1 MHRRFVSC
9 YENWLEG
16 QKSDLADLLHVSAT
30 PGASQMQ
37 LRAIIDQCMRNY
49 ESYTEQRRTLAPKDG
64 STFFCPPW
72 CTSFQNSVLWM
83 GGCRPS
89 LMIRLLYSLTG
100 VEIEA
105 HLEEFLED
113 CWTPINVGMM
123 ALSASQLKQVNDLH
137 QRTLRAEDRMTSRLA
152 TLDEDVGDNPLLRVV
167 RERQQTE
174 TARNSFISVAASSSS
189 SCTQHLGDVNAG
201 FAAGWDGDA
210 AAALQ
215 TYADGLAKLVEE
227 ADALRMSTARALIME
242 ILNPRQA
249 VELLIAAKQL
259 HLSLHTWGLQRDRQ
273 NGRN

>member
-9 YENWLEG
+9 YESWLEG
-16 QKSDLADLLHVSAT
+16 QNSDLTDLLQVSVT

-37 LRAIIDQCMRNY
+37 LRMIIDQCMRNY
-49 ESYTEQRRTLAPKDG
+49 ESYTEQRRTLAPEDR

-72 CTSFQNSVLWM
+72 CTSFENSVLWM

-100 VEIEA
+100 YEMEA

-113 CWTPINVGMM
+113 RRTPINVGMM
-123 ALSASQLKQVNDLH
+123 ALSAHQLQQVNDLH
-137 QRTLRAEDRMTSRLA
+137 QRTLRTEDRMTSRLA
-152 TLDEDVGDNPLLRVV
+152 TLHEDVGDNPLLRIV
-167 RERQQTE
+167 RERQQTD
-174 TARNSFISVAASSSS
+174 TARNSFVAVASSSS
-189 SCTQHLGDVNAG
+189 SSSTHLGDSHAG

-227 ADALRMSTARALIME
+227 ADALRMSTARALTME

-259 HLSLHTWGLQRDRQ
+259 HLSVHTWGLQRDRQ
-273 NGRN
+273 HGRG